1 MSNEKYEKM
10 NELGRWI
17 ARSRYTREEF
27 AKMMGVSHSL
37 VLCWCGKQGISKTHA
52 PKVSKVT
59 GIPLD
64 KLIVR
69 KDEPTKQDK
78 PLTWGGCWVE

>member
-27 AKMMGVSHSL
+27 AKMMGVSL
-37 VLCWCGKQGISKTHA
+37 NTILGWCSKQGISQKHVR
-52 PKVSKVT
+52 KVSKVT
-59 GIPLD
+59 GIPVD
-64 KLIVR
+64 KLVVR
-69 KDEPTKQDK
+69 KEAPAEKET
-78 PLTWGGCWVE
+78 LTWGGCWVE